1 MGISPS
7 GVQSQLAG
15 WCIAGGPSAR
25 KMSSSQLAILHRASV
40 GPIRGRPDR
49 DHKARASFGEMI
61 VATREK
67 SNLAQSIEAF
77 RAPLRRRQHQK
88 LHPTYP
94 PIKILEVY
102 LLYLYFHVAEHL
114 FIYYVLLHNDAYS
127 NTHTLSNFSSMD
139 TFTVTSTIKKQFYL
153 SQYLEFLFC
162 DLSINSASK
171 GIGECHSCG
180 QNILK

>member
-102 LLYLYFHVAEHL
+102 LLYLYFHVAEH
-114 FIYYVLLHNDAYS
+114 
-127 NTHTLSNFSSMD
+127 
-139 TFTVTSTIKKQFYL
+139 
-153 SQYLEFLFC
+153 
-162 DLSINSASK
+162 
-171 GIGECHSCG
+171 
-180 QNILK
+180 